1 MLRSFAMLRFSHFS
15 NALYLV
21 ISGAFVLIA
30 LLLIV
35 AAFWSAAESVL
46 GRGNPL
52 DALLNAVGLIVIA
65 MAAVDVGKYL
75 FEEEVV
81 RERELRSAV
90 EARQSL
96 TRFMVIICIA
106 VALEG
111 VVQISR
117 ASEESFETLLRAALL
132 VLTAVAVMVGLGVY
146 QKLSGTVEAKDR
158 RDPQQKK

>member
-1 MLRSFAMLRFSHFS
+1 MLRYAHFS

-21 ISGAFVLIA
+21 ISGAFILIA
-30 LLLIV
+30 MLLIV
-35 AAFWSAAESVL
+35 AALWNAADSVIN
-46 GRGNPL
+46 RGDPV

-75 FEEEVV
+75 FDEEVV

-96 TRFMVIICIA
+96 TKFMVIICIA

-117 ASEESFETLLRAALL
+117 VSQESFDTLLRAALL

-146 QKLSGTVEAKDR
+146 QKLSGDVEAKDR
-158 RDPQQKK
+158 RDPPPKK

>member
-1 MLRSFAMLRFSHFS
+1 MFRFAHLS
-15 NALYLV
+15 NALYFV
-21 ISGAFVLIA
+21 ISGAFILIA
-30 LLLIV
+30 MLLIL
-35 AAFWSAAESVL
+35 AALWNAADSVIN
-46 GRGNPL
+46 RGDPV

-75 FEEEVV
+75 FDEEVV

-96 TRFMVIICIA
+96 TKFMVIICIA

-117 ASEESFETLLRAALL
+117 VAQESSETLLRAALL

-158 RDPQQKK
+158 RDPPQKK

>member
-1 MLRSFAMLRFSHFS
+1 VRFSHFS

-30 LLLIV
+30 VLLIV
-35 AAFWSAAESVL
+35 AAFWNAADSL
-46 GRGNPL
+46 IGRGNPL

-117 ASEESFETLLRAALL
+117 VSEESFETLARAALL
-132 VLTAVAVMVGLGVY
+132 VLTSVAVMVGLGVY
-146 QKLSGTVEAKDR
+146 QKLSGAVEAKDR
-158 RDPQQKK
+158 RDPTPKK

>member
-1 MLRSFAMLRFSHFS
+1 M
-15 NALYLV
+15 
-21 ISGAFVLIA
+21 
-30 LLLIV
+30 LLII
-35 AAFWSAAESVL
+35 AAFWNAADSVIN
-46 GRGNPL
+46 RGDPV

-96 TRFMVIICIA
+96 TKFMVIICIA

-117 ASEESFETLLRAALL
+117 VAQESFETLLRAALL

-146 QKLSGTVEAKDR
+146 QKLSGAVEAKDR
-158 RDPQQKK
+158 RDPPKKS

>member
-1 MLRSFAMLRFSHFS
+1 MPRFSHLS
-15 NALYLV
+15 NALYLA
-21 ISGAFVLIA
+21 ISGAFILIA
-30 LLLIV
+30 MLLII
-35 AAFWSAAESVL
+35 AAFWNAADSVIN
-46 GRGNPL
+46 RGDPV

-96 TRFMVIICIA
+96 TKFMVIICIA

-117 ASEESFETLLRAALL
+117 VAQESFETLLRAALL

-146 QKLSGTVEAKDR
+146 QKLSGAVEAKDR
-158 RDPQQKK
+158 RDPPKKS

>member
-1 MLRSFAMLRFSHFS
+1 MLRFAHFS
-15 NALYLV
+15 NALYFV
-21 ISGAFVLIA
+21 ISGAFILIA
-30 LLLIV
+30 MLLVV
-35 AAFWSAAESVL
+35 AALWNAADSVIN
-46 GRGNPL
+46 RGDPV

-65 MAAVDVGKYL
+65 MASVDVGKYL
-75 FEEEVV
+75 FDEEVV

-96 TRFMVIICIA
+96 TKFMVIICIA

-117 ASEESFETLLRAALL
+117 VSNESFETLVKAALL

-146 QKLSGTVEAKDR
+146 QKLSGSVESKDR
-158 RDPQQKK
+158 REPPQKK